1 MAWPQRMV
9 VGPSKATVKKG
20 TGRIEVGAA
29 RGGFMGST
37 AGGDLHV
44 KAAPHDDW
52 RLSSVS
58 GCIRVE
64 LPQTARFEVDAT
76 TNLGD
81 VLIGRDDIEK
91 PNKPVRNL
99 RQKVN

>member
-1 MAWPQRMV
+1 MV

-52 RLSSVS
+52 W
-58 GCIRVE
+58 
-64 LPQTARFEVDAT
+64 
-76 TNLGD
+76 
-81 VLIGRDDIEK
+81 
-91 PNKPVRNL
+91 
-99 RQKVN
+99 